1 MSNFDQQKPITKTT
15 SKAIGGQPMP
25 GQSGMAPMSGP
36 MPGQGGMPPLG
47 GQAQKPPAFRGP
59 DRMAPSII
67 GEDLTVTGNVLSRGE
82 VQVDGQI
89 QGDVHCSSLIV
100 GEKAQ
105 ITGGIVDGPLA
116 FDDAI
121 SKQAAA
127 DKGIVSK
134 VAGDADILVVPE
146 IESGNILAKQLTFLG
161 HADAAGIV
169 LGARVPIILTSRAD
183 NLRTRLLSCAMAVL
197 LAAARREGRLK

>member
-15 SKAIGGQPMP
+15 SKAIGGQPSQGTPTLMP
-25 GQSGMAPMSGP
+25 MGTPVPAPS
-36 MPGQGGMPPLG
+36 
-47 GQAQKPPAFRGP
+47 QASFAPKPPTFRGP

-105 ITGGIVDGPLA
+105 ITGGIVAEDVVVRGRVMGSVRGNRVTLQASSHVEGDVFHKSLA
-116 FDDAI
+116 IEQGAFFEGKSRRSEDPIATAPRLEGMNT
-121 SKQAAA
+121 QAA
-127 DKGIVSK
+127 
-134 VAGDADILVVPE
+134 E
-146 IESGNILAKQLTFLG
+146 
-161 HADAAGIV
+161 
-169 LGARVPIILTSRAD
+169 
-183 NLRTRLLSCAMAVL
+183 
-197 LAAARREGRLK
+197 

>member
-25 GQSGMAPMSGP
+25 GQAGMAPMGGP
-36 MPGQGGMPPLG
+36 AGGPSGMPPLG

-105 ITGGIVDGPLA
+105 ITGGIVAEDVVVRGRVMGSVRGNRVTLQASSHVEGDVFHKSLA
-116 FDDAI
+116 IEQGAFFEGKSRRSEDPIATAPRLEGM
-121 SKQAAA
+121 STQPAA
-127 DKGIVSK
+127 
-134 VAGDADILVVPE
+134 E
-146 IESGNILAKQLTFLG
+146 
-161 HADAAGIV
+161 
-169 LGARVPIILTSRAD
+169 
-183 NLRTRLLSCAMAVL
+183 
-197 LAAARREGRLK
+197 